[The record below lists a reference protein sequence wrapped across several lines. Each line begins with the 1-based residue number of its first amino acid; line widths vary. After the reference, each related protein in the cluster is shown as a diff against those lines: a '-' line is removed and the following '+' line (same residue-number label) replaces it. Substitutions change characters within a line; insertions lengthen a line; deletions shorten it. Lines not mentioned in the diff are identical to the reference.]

1 MIDWKKI
8 TKEETKAIHKTAS
21 RAVKLIPQ
29 LKIMDIEMDIS
40 AVHIKEKLNLNK
52 LLSFPDSDFVHD
64 VVGIANNINRTTGEL
79 EDCFSPRCS
88 A

>member
-29 LKIMDIEMDIS
+29 LKIVDIEMDIS
-40 AVHIKEKLNLNK
+40 ATHIGKKLNLKK
-52 LLSFPDSDFVHD
+52 LFSFPDSDFAHD
-64 VVGIANNINRTTGEL
+64 IVGIANNINRTTGEL